1 MWTIW
6 DFNTKKSVNS
16 NFDALVKNLF
26 WDSKLVCFLFF
37 IDSALQDE
45 IDICDDEQSQEMLS
59 TENVVR
65 VRVLREEFKP
75 MMTTSIRELRR
86 AGLKIDCFGL
96 HENESSTPGVEIPCT
111 PHKPLSCPLTVLCND
126 IHAAMKKLQFSVYR
140 GDVYKKVAESQFTF
154 KFLCSMK
161 SFLLNLM
168 GNECFKDR
176 LVQHFQRVLPLLSEP
191 ESSLIGQLNIDRNLV
206 EVQNGWFWSFSE
218 GAFVQGVIPES
229 EVRAYVFI
237 SKGCFNSVITI
248 SLATIYLLAK
258 MTMYLFNRKVV
269 FLLLYNIINLGIC
282 QIKCYS
288 VSSYL
293 I

>member
-1 MWTIW
+1 M
-6 DFNTKKSVNS
+6 SV
-16 NFDALVKNLF
+16 
-26 WDSKLVCFLFF
+26 FLFF
-37 IDSALQDE
+37 IDSALRDE
-45 IDICDDEQSQEMLS
+45 IDISGDEQSQEMLS

-237 SKGCFNSVITI
+237 SKGFNSVIRI
-248 SLATIYLLAK
+248 PLATIYLLAK
-258 MTMYLFNRKVV
+258 MTMYLFNRKEKKS
-269 FLLLYNIINLGIC
+269 FSITIQHN
-282 QIKCYS
+282 
-288 VSSYL
+288 
-293 I
+293 

>member
-1 MWTIW
+1 
-6 DFNTKKSVNS
+6 
-16 NFDALVKNLF
+16 
-26 WDSKLVCFLFF
+26 
-37 IDSALQDE
+37 
-45 IDICDDEQSQEMLS
+45 MLS
-59 TENVVR
+59 TENVVH

-75 MMTTSIRELRR
+75 MMTTIYPRIAPR
-86 AGLKIDCFGL
+86 C
-96 HENESSTPGVEIPCT
+96 STPGVEIPCT
-111 PHKPLSCPLTVLCND
+111 PHKPLSCLLTVLCND

-176 LVQHFQRVLPLLSEP
+176 LVQHFQRVLALLSEP

-218 GAFVQGVIPES
+218 GAFAQGVIPES

-237 SKGCFNSVITI
+237 SITSPRAYVHYD
-248 SLATIYLLAK
+248 SL
-258 MTMYLFNRKVV
+258 
-269 FLLLYNIINLGIC
+269 
-282 QIKCYS
+282 QEPDP
-288 VSSYL
+288 
-293 I
+293 